1 MPKKILIIDDEP
13 EICKMVTET
22 LFDAGY
28 CASFALNGPDG
39 LALIKKEIPSLVIL
53 DIGLPGM
60 DGIEVLRLIREEFP
74 NLPVVALTASQDTDV
89 AKKMMLLGISEY
101 LTKPINLETLL
112 DHFVKDII
120 GRPR

>member
-28 CASFALNGPDG
+28 TASFALNGPDG
-39 LALIKKEIPSLVIL
+39 LALIKKDLPSLVIL

-60 DGIEVLRLIREEFP
+60 DGVEVLRLIREEHP
-74 NLPVVALTASQDTDV
+74 ALPVVVLTASQDTDM
-89 AKKMMLLGISEY
+89 AKKMMRLGIAEY
-101 LTKPINLETLL
+101 LTKPIHLETLL
-112 DHFVKDII
+112 DHFVKDMI
-120 GRPR
+120 GPAR